1 MFHNIKLN
9 IYNVILV
16 VDLSQPT
23 ALSFIAGPVSNIIE
37 RNFPFRFGIVPILE
51 TENGQLMRLRS
62 LNNAVEQFYDV

>member
-23 ALSFIAGPVSNIIE
+23 VLNFITGPVSNIIE

-51 TENGQLMRLRS
+51 TENGRLIDFQS
-62 LNNAVEQFYDV
+62 LNNVVEQ